1 MKPFIIVKRYLQKYR
16 FSDNSYNQTI
26 IKPLAIISFLSAFFI
41 FEFTFGK
48 TTESISEQY
57 EIDSTEEN
65 TNEFILLLNG
75 NTIGC
80 LLLINEQYTPKT
92 LNHFTVTKQQV
103 VALLLKAEVT
113 DVLKKLKIIIPGLN
127 VSAIIFPFHYFL

>member
-48 TTESISEQY
+48 TTGSISEQY